1 MHIFNIGLVL
11 LFIYLNLLLLFG
23 GWVCV
28 CVCVPP
34 ISNDV
39 VCYFP
44 IQSLAFHY
52 PMGFTLFLCVCVI
65 SPGDIYR
72 HTHTHTG
79 RWILSC
85 CVKRMEMRTQISNK
99 RGTKA
104 NKRGPQVLFRRR
116 RRRRSLFCFVFLSL
130 RQWEETKL
138 NRMQGSAFQCVL

>member
-72 HTHTHTG
+72 HTHTHG
-79 RWILSC
+79 AL
-85 CVKRMEMRTQISNK
+85 NF
-99 RGTKA
+99 
-104 NKRGPQVLFRRR
+104 VLLCQENGDENPNIKQERNEGEQKGAASSLPTTTTSSFPF
-116 RRRRSLFCFVFLSL
+116 LFCFFV
-130 RQWEETKL
+130 
-138 NRMQGSAFQCVL
+138 SASVRGDQVE